1 MTSPHDG
8 DRDAAAGDDSDGEQ
22 GATSNWALPRW
33 AIFAMIP
40 GVAAPLLILGFILR
54 MEYAH
59 DEERCPFTP
68 VDTRTLDATVA
79 VREEART
86 CLPDVEERRY
96 LVQRGGRS
104 ELIGSRRF
112 APAAFGPGY
121 RWRAQ
126 LSEGGEVSVYITNPG
141 HAERMYREGTP
152 EDEAA
157 WQAK

>member
-1 MTSPHDG
+1 MTTSGDG
-8 DRDAAAGDDSDGEQ
+8 AQDGAGGDGEEAQ
-22 GATSNWALPRW
+22 PDTGSNWALPRW
-33 AIFAMIP
+33 AIIAMIP
-40 GVAAPLLILGFILR
+40 GVAAPLVILGFILR

-68 VDTRTLDATVA
+68 VATRALDADVA
-79 VREEART
+79 VREEARG

-96 LVQRGGRS
+96 LVVRGRRS

-112 APAAFGPGY
+112 APAAFGAGY
-121 RWRAQ
+121 AWRAEV
-126 LSEGGEVSVYITNPG
+126 SEGGEVSVYITNPG
-141 HAERMYREGTP
+141 HPERMYREGTA